1 MVNAISSQ
9 APGSGQKII
18 LVLLLCAFV
27 AMFAGSFAYRMQGAG
42 LVVEVRQQNEG
53 MGKGGGM
60 GGMMG
65 MDMGAM
71 REIMDKLRANPD
83 DPKVMLEVGNAFM
96 MMQAWDKAL
105 EMLLMAEKKL
115 PKDMAVQKALGMVRF
130 ERKEFDLAKKAF
142 DKVLAAEPNDALS
155 HYNMAILLKHY
166 MNKAAE
172 GDAHFRKVLQLAPE
186 DQELVKGAQE
196 ELVPQKGQ

>member
-1 MVNAISSQ
+1 MVNAARQQ
-9 APGSGQKII
+9 APQSGQKII

-42 LVVEVRQQNEG
+42 LVVEVRQQDEG
-53 MGKGGGM
+53 KGGM
-60 GGMMG
+60 GGMSSVMG

-71 REIMDKLRANPD
+71 RAIMDKLRANPD

-105 EMLLMAEKKL
+105 EMLVMAEKKL
-115 PKDMAVQKALGMVRF
+115 PKDVEVQRALGMVRF

-142 DKVLAAEPNDALS
+142 DKVLAAEPKDALA
-155 HYNMAILLKHY
+155 HFNMGILLKHY
-166 MNKAAE
+166 MNKGAE
-172 GDAHFRKVLQLAPE
+172 GDAHFRKVIELAPG
-186 DQELVKGAQE
+186 DQELVTGAQE
-196 ELVPQKGQ
+196 ELVSQKGQ

>member
-1 MVNAISSQ
+1 MVNAVSQQ

-18 LVLLLCAFV
+18 LVLVLCAFG

-53 MGKGGGM
+53 MGKGGM
-60 GGMMG
+60 ASVMG

-71 REIMDKLRANPD
+71 RAIMDKLRANPD
-83 DPKVMLEVGNAFM
+83 DPQVMMEVGNAFM

-105 EMLLMAEKKL
+105 EMFNMAEKKL
-115 PKDMAVQKALGMVRF
+115 PKDASVQRGIGMVRF

-142 DKVLAAEPNDALS
+142 DKVLAAEPGDALS
-155 HYNMAILLKHY
+155 HFNMGILLKHY

-172 GDAHFRKVLQLAPE
+172 GDAHFRKVLELAPD
-186 DQELVKGAQE
+186 DQELIKGAQE
-196 ELVPQKGQ
+196 ELVSQKGQ